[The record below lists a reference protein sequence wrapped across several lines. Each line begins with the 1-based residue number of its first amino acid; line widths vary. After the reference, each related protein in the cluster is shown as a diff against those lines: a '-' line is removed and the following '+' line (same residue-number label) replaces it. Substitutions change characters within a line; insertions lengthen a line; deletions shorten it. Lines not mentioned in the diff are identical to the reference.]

1 MRILRDQS
9 GATLLLHP
17 AVVVPA
23 AVFAITASSLGWY
36 IHSNGLRIT
45 KLPVYPKDN
54 LQLRAIPNELPPS
67 GDPRW
72 VRVGQD
78 RQMGAEEL
86 AALGSDNT
94 ISRIYQRVDT
104 IGTDHPLAFEL
115 HAVYYTGMI
124 DAVPHVPERCMVAG
138 GGEMMSGPTVVPVP
152 LDLTESTGVLRE
164 VREDGEVRFSDRSEV
179 SFQRV
184 SLPRGIEDLAMT
196 VSSFEV
202 LGSDQRVWA
211 GYFFIANGGVVAS
224 ASGVRGLAY
233 QLESDYAYYA
243 KIQFSSLSVDSA
255 EGLAQLAAD
264 ALEDLLPEIMRCVP
278 DWDEVEAG
286 TWDFTDYSRQT
297 D

>member
-1 MRILRDQS
+1 MLRDHR
-9 GATLLLHP
+9 GAALLLHP
-17 AVVVPA
+17 AVVVPL
-23 AVFAITASSLGWY
+23 AVFVLAAGSLGWY
-36 IHSNGLRIT
+36 IRANGLRIT
-45 KLPVYPKDN
+45 KLPIYPKDN
-54 LQLRAIPNELPPS
+54 LQLRAIPTELPPT
-67 GDPRW
+67 GEPRW
-72 VRVGQD
+72 VRIGQD

-86 AALGSDNT
+86 VALGSDNAL
-94 ISRIYQRVDT
+94 SRVYQRADT
-104 IGTDHPLAFEL
+104 IGTDDPVAFEL

-124 DAVPHVPERCMVAG
+124 DTVPHVPERCVVAG
-138 GGEMMSGPTVVPVP
+138 GGEMTSGPTVVPVP

-164 VREDGEVRFSDRSEV
+164 EREDGEVRYSDRSEV

-196 VSSFEV
+196 ISSFEV
-202 LGSDQRVWA
+202 LGSDSTIWA

-233 QLESDYAYYA
+233 QLDSDYAFYA
-243 KIQFSSLSVDSA
+243 KVQFSSLTVDSA
-255 EGLAQLAAD
+255 EELAQLAAD

-286 TWDFTDYSRQT
+286 TWDFTDYSRQS